1 MEKVGFIG
9 ACDKINLIMYVA
21 KALEAIGKKVIVV
34 DTTITQKTK
43 YAVPVIN
50 PTKTYITSFEN
61 IDFAVGF
68 KNVEDISNYLGIPEG
83 TREKKLPYDYM
94 LIDIDSYKMAEVFEI
109 EEAEENYFVTSFD
122 IYSLR
127 RGVELIKNIK
137 TPMKLSR
144 IFYDYSMRKE
154 DEEYLNYL
162 SLDTKTTWNEFSIY
176 VPITG
181 YDKQIM
187 EENQRVFRLRLKR
200 LSAECLEC
208 ILYIAQDIVKDMNTN
223 KIRKMIKE

>member
-1 MEKVGFIG
+1 MKKVGFIG
-9 ACDKINLIMYVA
+9 ACDKTNLIMYVA
-21 KALEAIGKKVIVV
+21 KTLESIGKKVIVV

-43 YAVPVIN
+43 YAVPAIN
-50 PTKTYITSFEN
+50 PTKTYITNFEN

-68 KNVEDISNYLGIPEG
+68 QNIEDISNYLGVPEG
-83 TREKKLPYDYM
+83 TSKENLPYDYM
-94 LIDIDSYKMAEVFEI
+94 LIDIDDYKAAEIFEI

-127 RGVELIKNIK
+127 RGIELIKSLRAPIE
-137 TPMKLSR
+137 LSR

-162 SLDTKTTWNEFSIY
+162 SLETKTKWSDFSMY

-208 ILYIAQDIVKDMNTN
+208 ILYITQDIVKDMNTN